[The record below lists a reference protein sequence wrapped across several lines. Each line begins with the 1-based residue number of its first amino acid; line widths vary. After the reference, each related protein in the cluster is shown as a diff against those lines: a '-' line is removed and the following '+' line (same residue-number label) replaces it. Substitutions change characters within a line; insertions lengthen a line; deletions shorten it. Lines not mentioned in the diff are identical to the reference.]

1 MDYFIVKSRLPALL
15 DKEKRKKKEMSL
27 FCSVH

>member
-15 DKEKRKKKEMSL
+15 DKEKKKKEMSL